1 MSNQK
6 PGEFILFRVRHL
18 VLGIPVSLMMP
29 KHPASQ
35 ILCFLL
41 SHAPAFS
48 TYSTHSSIR
57 IMGFGSPWQDGLVSS
72 ECQGTA
78 PPIWGLYTW
87 RNVPWRHCRP
97 CLPDT
102 PSGTPTVILTD
113 EEVQRKREMI
123 LKRKEEEALKDSLRP
138 KLSEEQQRIITTLL
152 DAHHKTYDDTYSDFS
167 QFRVCELEGEG
178 IWAQHL
184 GRAGSCSAL

>member
-1 MSNQK
+1 
-6 PGEFILFRVRHL
+6 
-18 VLGIPVSLMMP
+18 MMP

-35 ILCFLL
+35 MLCFLL

-48 TYSTHSSIR
+48 TYSTHSFIHTV
-57 IMGFGSPWQDGLVSS
+57 GFGSQWQDGLVSS

-78 PPIWGLYTW
+78 PPIRSLYPW
-87 RNVPWRHCRP
+87 RKVPWRRCRP
-97 CLPDT
+97 RPPDT
-102 PSGTPTVILTD
+102 PFRAPAVILTD

-167 QFRVCELEGEG
+167 QFRVHGLEGEG
-178 IWAQHL
+178 IWAQHP